1 MQTLRPLL
9 WGLTIAL
16 ASFAFLMGSFS
27 LSLAEGNMVGWTP
40 TSPPTATE
48 GLPATPGEAPPPPT
62 ASPTPSLPPPP
73 TNCPPPAGW
82 LPYVVQPGDTLA
94 SLAADYQSS
103 SAELGQANCL
113 LTSSLLPG
121 VVVYLPPVLT
131 PTPVPCGPPT
141 GWVVYLVRPGDT
153 LYQLSQAY
161 GVTVAELRQANCLT
175 SSLIRTGQRLYV
187 PPWATRTPSPTLSGT
202 PTPTVTP
209 LHTPTWTPSP
219 PTPSLPTATSSPTAT
234 STSTFTPTFTFTASD
249 LPTATPSPSMTPTTP

>member
-9 WGLTIAL
+9 WGMVIAL

-40 TSPPTATE
+40 TSPPTATGE
-48 GLPATPGEAPPPPT
+48 ALTTPGDTPLPPPP
-62 ASPTPSLPPPP
+62 SPTPSLPPPP

-94 SLAADYQSS
+94 SLAADYQLS

-121 VVVYLPPVLT
+121 VVVYVPPVLT

-141 GWVVYLVRPGDT
+141 GWVTHVVRPGDT

-209 LHTPTWTPSP
+209 SHTPTLTPSP
-219 PTPSLPTATSSPTAT
+219 PTPSLPTATPSLTASSTQTP
-234 STSTFTPTFTFTASD
+234 TSTFTSTPTST
-249 LPTATPSPSMTPTTP
+249 PTATPSPSMTPTTP